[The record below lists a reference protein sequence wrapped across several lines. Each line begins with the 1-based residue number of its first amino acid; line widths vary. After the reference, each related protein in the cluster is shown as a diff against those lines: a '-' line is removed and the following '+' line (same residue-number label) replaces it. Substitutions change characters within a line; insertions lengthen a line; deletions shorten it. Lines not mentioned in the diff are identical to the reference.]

1 MADTIQDQLVSYLAD
16 AHSIEGQALVQMRAA
31 PAIAGS
37 PGLESIF
44 REHETETEEHERLV
58 DERLAAYDASP
69 SKLKELVMR
78 AGGGGFAAFAALNR
92 DTPGKLTA
100 HAYSY
105 EHLELASYALLR
117 RVAERAGDEAT
128 ALVAERIRRQE
139 EAMGQRLADHFDE
152 AAAASLAKVDPD
164 DLTDQVTTYL
174 ADAHALESQAIALLT
189 HGKEIVGDDALAALM
204 DEHLAETREHERLVT
219 DRLEALGSSPSR
231 IKDAALALGGL
242 NWGGFFQAHPDTPGK
257 LVAFAYAFEHLEIA
271 GYELLRRVAQRAGD
285 LETVALCERILAD
298 ERGAAEKLAGSWDR
312 AVDAA
317 LSAEGVEGAPT
328 RFGRPA
334 GQPAR

>member
-1 MADTIQDQLVSYLAD
+1 MDDTIRDQLVSYLAD
-16 AHSIEGQALVQMRAA
+16 AHSIETQALVQMRAA
-31 PAIAGS
+31 PEIAGS

-58 DERLAAYDASP
+58 KQRLEAYDASP

-117 RVAERAGDEAT
+117 RVAERLGDPET
-128 ALVAERIRRQE
+128 AAVAARICPQE
-139 EAMGQRLADHFDE
+139 EAMGRRLADHFDE
-152 AAAASLAKVDPD
+152 AAAASLAKVQPD
-164 DLTDQVTTYL
+164 DLQDQVTTYL
-174 ADAHALESQAIALLT
+174 ADAHALESQAIALLE
-189 HGKEIVGDDALAALM
+189 HGKRIVGDDALAALM
-204 DEHLAETREHERLVT
+204 DEHLAETREHERLVRE
-219 DRLEALGSSPSR
+219 RLQALGSSPSR
-231 IKDAALALGGL
+231 RKDAALAIGGL

-271 GYELLRRVAQRAGD
+271 GYELLRRVAERAGD
-285 LETVALCERILAD
+285 AETVALTQRILAD
-298 ERGAAEKLAGSWDR
+298 ERGAAGKLSASFDR
-312 AVDAA
+312 AAVAA
-317 LSAEGVEGAPT
+317 LAAQGIETEA
-328 RFGRPA
+328 RFERPA
-334 GQPAR
+334 GQPLR

>member
-1 MADTIQDQLVSYLAD
+1 MTDTITEQLVKYLVD
-16 AHSIEGQALVQMRAA
+16 AHAIEGQALVQMRAA
-31 PAIAGS
+31 PAIAGT

-44 REHETETEEHERLV
+44 REHETETAEHERMV
-58 DERLAAYDASP
+58 EARLEAHGASP

-105 EHLELASYALLR
+105 EHLELASYALLK
-117 RVAERAGDEAT
+117 RVAERVGDEET

-139 EAMGQRLADHFDE
+139 EAMGRRLADHFDE

-164 DLTDQVTTYL
+164 DRQEQVATYL
-174 ADAHALESQAIALLT
+174 ADAHALESQAVALLT
-189 HGKEIVGDDALAALM
+189 HGREIVGDEALAALM
-204 DEHLAETREHERLVT
+204 DEHLAETREHARLVEE
-219 DRLEALGSSPSR
+219 RLEALGSSPSR

-242 NWGGFFQAHPDTPGK
+242 SWGGFFQAHPDTPGK

-271 GYELLRRVAQRAGD
+271 GYELLRRVAARAGD
-285 LETVALCERILAD
+285 RETVALADRILPD
-298 ERGAAEKLAGSWDR
+298 ERGAADKLCSSFDR
-312 AVDAA
+312 AVEAA
-317 LSAEGVEGAPT
+317 LAAQ
-328 RFGRPA
+328 A
-334 GQPAR
+334 